1 MYILTAPMMCCADI
15 NIISISS
22 CFILEWLNFGKKMM
36 NHQDWSC
43 TRSRR
48 ICGRRILPVLTTMLR
63 TCATTS
69 PSACA
74 SVAAAVTTTSTKA
87 TSAPSFSSTATASSI
102 LHFLKLLIYPILI
115 PSFFFASIEDVVKW
129 KLLIRLKLSENG
141 GHWCSS
147 GQPSWNEL
155 IDINDN
161 RGNQVQID
169 WRHWNCLSLDSYSI
183 YQSTRFRLD

>member
-48 ICGRRILPVLTTMLR
+48 ICGRRILPVPTTMLR

-115 PSFFFASIEDVVKW
+115 PSFFFCVYWRCSQMKIVNSFEIEWKW
-129 KLLIRLKLSENG
+129 RSLMLQRSAKLK
-141 GHWCSS
+141 W
-147 GQPSWNEL
+147 
-155 IDINDN
+155 IN
-161 RGNQVQID
+161 
-169 WRHWNCLSLDSYSI
+169 WY
-183 YQSTRFRLD
+183 